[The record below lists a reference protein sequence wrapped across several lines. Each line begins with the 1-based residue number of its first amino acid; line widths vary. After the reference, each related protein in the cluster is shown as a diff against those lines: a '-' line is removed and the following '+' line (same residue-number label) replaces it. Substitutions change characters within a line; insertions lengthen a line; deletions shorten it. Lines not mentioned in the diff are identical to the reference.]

1 MNITNGLGRA
11 PTKSEK
17 EKARVGLI
25 EKIMNGNIGTFF
37 IQTTGHYNE
46 KYPLVYR
53 VPDKISNPKDDKK
66 PNQSKLLK
74 KLR

>member
-1 MNITNGLGRA
+1 M
-11 PTKSEK
+11 
-17 EKARVGLI
+17 ARGGLI

-37 IQTTGHYNE
+37 VQASNE
-46 KYPLVYR
+46 INDKKPLVYL
-53 VPDKISNPKDDKK
+53 VPDKINNPKDDKK